1 MMNNKRFSVKQS
13 FQFAFEGFH
22 YAIQTQRNLRLQL
35 ITAIIVLFVSTFLPM
50 QRLEWVIIFLL
61 IGLVIVAEIL
71 NTAIEKT
78 IDMIEERYDPVA
90 KTVKDLSAA
99 AVLFIS
105 ITAAIIGAIIY
116 LPKIFALF

>member
-1 MMNNKRFSVKQS
+1 MNNKRFSVKQS

-105 ITAAIIGAIIY
+105 VTAALIGAIIY